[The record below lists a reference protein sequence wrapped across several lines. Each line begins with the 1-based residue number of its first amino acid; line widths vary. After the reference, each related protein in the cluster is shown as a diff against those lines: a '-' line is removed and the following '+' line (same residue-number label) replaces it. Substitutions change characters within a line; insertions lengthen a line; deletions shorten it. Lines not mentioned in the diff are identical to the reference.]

1 MRGLS
6 RAAVRLT
13 IEAVFLALVAVG
25 ALLAGFEP
33 VVIVAMVAGAAV
45 LVAVVERAQVR
56 EAARSAASPHEEAPS
71 EEVAPGH
78 ADVVDAEPE
87 AGPIAQPEPGKEP
100 ELAVSERSA
109 RALLASGPP
118 PIHEAPRPIPTPEPE
133 SKSKPK
139 PEPLPDTMPATLGS
153 DLPYEWNVW
162 DLQRL
167 VRDRADDDRQEEW
180 AAMIVSL
187 RDFAR
192 ADGTLPRE
200 FDELVRDSFG
210 ELLAEESARTEAA
223 TAP

>member
-13 IEAVFLALVAVG
+13 IEGAFLALVTVG
-25 ALLAGFEP
+25 AVLAGFKLI
-33 VVIVAMVAGAAV
+33 VIVALVAGAAV
-45 LVAVVERAQVR
+45 LVAVVERAYAP
-56 EAARSAASPHEEAPS
+56 EAARSAATPPEEAPS
-71 EEVAPGH
+71 EEIVAPGH
-78 ADVVDAEPE
+78 AEVVDAEPGAE
-87 AGPIAQPEPGKEP
+87 PVAHPEPRKEP

-109 RALLASGPP
+109 RAIRASGPP
-118 PIHEAPRPIPTPEPE
+118 PIHKAPRPLPAPEPE
-133 SKSKPK
+133 PK
-139 PEPLPDTMPATLGS
+139 TEPEPLPDTRPAALGN

-167 VRDRADDDRQEEW
+167 VRDRPDDDRQEEW

-200 FDELVRDSFG
+200 FDELVRDSFRK
-210 ELLAEESARTEAA
+210 LLAGESARTEAA
-223 TAP
+223 AAP

>member
-13 IEAVFLALVAVG
+13 FEAALLALVAVG
-25 ALLAGFEP
+25 AVLAGFEP
-33 VVIVAMVAGAAV
+33 LVIVAMVAGAAV
-45 LVAVVERAQVR
+45 LVAVVGRAYVR
-56 EAARSAASPHEEAPS
+56 EAARTASSPREAPS
-71 EEVAPGH
+71 EEIAAPGH
-78 ADVVDAEPE
+78 AEVVDAEPE
-87 AGPIAQPEPGKEP
+87 AEPLVQPEPRKEP

-109 RALLASGPP
+109 RAILASGPP
-118 PIHEAPRPIPTPEPE
+118 PIHEAPRPIPASEPEP
-133 SKSKPK
+133 KP
-139 PEPLPDTMPATLGS
+139 PPDPGPATPGT

-167 VRDRADDDRQEEW
+167 VRDRPDDDRQEEW
-180 AAMIVSL
+180 AAIIVSL

-210 ELLAEESARTEAA
+210 ELLAEESDWTEPAA
-223 TAP
+223 AQ

>member
-1 MRGLS
+1 MHVLS
-6 RAAVRLT
+6 RAPVRLT
-13 IEAVFLALVAVG
+13 LEAAFLALVAVG
-25 ALLAGFEP
+25 AVLAGFEP

-118 PIHEAPRPIPTPEPE
+118 PIHEAPRPIPTPEHE
-133 SKSKPK
+133 SKPK
-139 PEPLPDTMPATLGS
+139 PEPLRDTMPATLGS

>member
-6 RAAVRLT
+6 RAPVRLT
-13 IEAVFLALVAVG
+13 IEAAFLALVAVG
-25 ALLAGFEP
+25 AVLAGFEP
-33 VVIVAMVAGAAV
+33 MVIVAMVAGAAV
-45 LVAVVERAQVR
+45 LVAVVERAYVR
-56 EAARSAASPHEEAPS
+56 AAARSAASSPEEAPS
-71 EEVAPGH
+71 EEIAAPGH
-78 ADVVDAEPE
+78 AEVVDAEPE
-87 AGPIAQPEPGKEP
+87 TEPVAQPEPRKEP

-109 RALLASGPP
+109 RAILASGPP
-118 PIHEAPRPIPTPEPE
+118 PIHEAPRPNPAPEPE
-133 SKSKPK
+133 PK
-139 PEPLPDTMPATLGS
+139 HRPEPLPDTRPATLGS

-167 VRDRADDDRQEEW
+167 VRDRPDDDRQEEW
-180 AAMIVSL
+180 AAIIVSL

-223 TAP
+223 AAP

>member
-1 MRGLS
+1 MHALS
-6 RAAVRLT
+6 RAPVRLT
-13 IEAVFLALVAVG
+13 IEAAFLALVAVG
-25 ALLAGFEP
+25 SVLAGFEP
-33 VVIVAMVAGAAV
+33 MVIVAMVAGAAV
-45 LVAVVERAQVR
+45 LVAVVERAYVR
-56 EAARSAASPHEEAPS
+56 EAARSAASPPEEAPS

-78 ADVVDAEPE
+78 AEVVDAEPE
-87 AGPIAQPEPGKEP
+87 AGPIAQPEPRKEP

-109 RALLASGPP
+109 RAILASGPP

-133 SKSKPK
+133 SKPK

>member
-1 MRGLS
+1 MHGLS

-13 IEAVFLALVAVG
+13 IEAAFLALVAVG
-25 ALLAGFEP
+25 AVLAGFEP

-45 LVAVVERAQVR
+45 LVAVVERAYVR
-56 EAARSAASPHEEAPS
+56 QAARSAASPPEEAPA
-71 EEVAPGH
+71 EEIAAPGH
-78 ADVVDAEPE
+78 PDVVDAGPE
-87 AGPIAQPEPGKEP
+87 AEPVGQPEPRKEP

-109 RALLASGPP
+109 RAILASGPP
-118 PIHEAPRPIPTPEPE
+118 PIHEAPRPIPASEPE
-133 SKSKPK
+133 PK
-139 PEPLPDTMPATLGS
+139 PEPLPDTGPATLDS

-167 VRDRADDDRQEEW
+167 VRDRPDDDRQEEW
-180 AAMIVSL
+180 AAIIVSL

-223 TAP
+223 AAW

>member
-1 MRGLS
+1 MHALS
-6 RAAVRLT
+6 RAPVRLT
-13 IEAVFLALVAVG
+13 IEAAFLALVAVG
-25 ALLAGFEP
+25 SVLAGFEP
-33 VVIVAMVAGAAV
+33 MVIVAMVAGAAV
-45 LVAVVERAQVR
+45 LVAVVERAYVR
-56 EAARSAASPHEEAPS
+56 EAARSAASPPEEAPS
-71 EEVAPGH
+71 EEVAPGD

-87 AGPIAQPEPGKEP
+87 AGPIAQPEPRKEP

-109 RALLASGPP
+109 RAILASGPP

-133 SKSKPK
+133 SKPK

>member
-1 MRGLS
+1 MHVLS
-6 RAAVRLT
+6 RAPVRLT
-13 IEAVFLALVAVG
+13 LEAAFLALVAVG
-25 ALLAGFEP
+25 AVLAGFEP

-56 EAARSAASPHEEAPS
+56 EAARSAASPPEQAPS

-118 PIHEAPRPIPTPEPE
+118 PIHEAPRPIPTPEHE
-133 SKSKPK
+133 SKPK
-139 PEPLPDTMPATLGS
+139 PEPLRDTMPATLGS

>member
-1 MRGLS
+1 MHALS
-6 RAAVRLT
+6 RAPVRLT
-13 IEAVFLALVAVG
+13 IEAAFLALVAVG
-25 ALLAGFEP
+25 SVLAGFEP
-33 VVIVAMVAGAAV
+33 MVIVAMVAGAAV
-45 LVAVVERAQVR
+45 LVAVAERAYVR
-56 EAARSAASPHEEAPS
+56 DAARSAASPPEEAPS
-71 EEVAPGH
+71 EEVAPGD
-78 ADVVDAEPE
+78 ADVVDAETE
-87 AGPIAQPEPGKEP
+87 AGPIAQPEPRKEP

-109 RALLASGPP
+109 RAILASGPP

-133 SKSKPK
+133 SKPK

>member
-1 MRGLS
+1 MHALS
-6 RAAVRLT
+6 RAPVRLT
-13 IEAVFLALVAVG
+13 IEAAFLALVAVG
-25 ALLAGFEP
+25 SVLAGFEP
-33 VVIVAMVAGAAV
+33 MVIVAMVAGAAV
-45 LVAVVERAQVR
+45 LVAVVERAYVR
-56 EAARSAASPHEEAPS
+56 EAARSAASPPEEAPS

-78 ADVVDAEPE
+78 ADVVDAEAAPV
-87 AGPIAQPEPGKEP
+87 AQPEPRKEP

-109 RALLASGPP
+109 RAILASGPP

-133 SKSKPK
+133 SKPK